1 MVSVMIMKKFL
12 VFLTTLFVLVQAH
25 AEKVQGAS
33 LSEIHDRAFG
43 GVTSV
48 LNLLKVLFVVVGF
61 GLFGHSVIRAIK
73 ISKGEIQ
80 GASYTSAFVGMAIA
94 ALLSS
99 VGFWWIVTSNSLKQ
113 IFTGS

>member
-1 MVSVMIMKKFL
+1 MVSVMIMKNFI
-12 VFLTTLFVLVQAH
+12 VFLTTLFVLTQAH
-25 AEKVQGAS
+25 AEKVKGAS

-48 LNLLKVLFVVVGF
+48 LNLLKVIFVVVGF
-61 GLFGHSVIRAIK
+61 ALFGHSVIRAIK

-80 GASYTSAFVGMAIA
+80 ASYTSAFVGMAIA
-94 ALLSS
+94 SLLGS

-113 IFTGS
+113 IFTGG